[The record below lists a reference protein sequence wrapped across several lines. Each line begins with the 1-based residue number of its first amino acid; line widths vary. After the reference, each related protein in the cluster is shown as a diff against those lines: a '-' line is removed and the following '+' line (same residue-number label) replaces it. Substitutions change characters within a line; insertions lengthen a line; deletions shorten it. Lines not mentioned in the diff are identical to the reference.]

1 MKKFKKG
8 DYIECV
14 DKKTK
19 HVIESLET
27 IENIT
32 VIFTEDSK
40 CFPVEKIKKSDR
52 SIVGSFFA
60 KILRGEQ
67 VTKEEH
73 DITIDRLSQLN
84 VVYIDRS

>member
-1 MKKFKKG
+1 MKNFKKG

-40 CFPVEKIKKSDR
+40 CFPVEKIRKVDTSV
-52 SIVGSFFA
+52 IGSFFS
-60 KILRGEQ
+60 KLLRGKQ
-67 VTKEEH
+67 VTEEEQKEV
-73 DITIDRLSQLN
+73 INRMKNLN
-84 VVYIDRS
+84 VVYVDRS

>member
-1 MKKFKKG
+1 MKNFKKG

-40 CFPVEKIKKSDR
+40 CFPIEKIKKSDR

-60 KILRGEQ
+60 KILRGKQ
-67 VTKEEH
+67 VTEEEQKEVNN
-73 DITIDRLSQLN
+73 RMKNLN
-84 VVYIDRS
+84 VVYVDRS